1 MIQPEVVQISMQ
13 GKIVKGIAGFYY
25 VHVVESGLY
34 ECKAKGVFRK
44 EKIKPLVGDLVEI
57 DILDQEEK
65 KGNIVDVLERK
76 NELIRPAVANVDQAL
91 VVFAVTKPK
100 PHFNLLDRFLIMME
114 SKGIPVILCFN
125 KKDIATE
132 PEIEKLKEIYES
144 CGYQMIFT
152 SAVENE
158 NIEEVKQLLRGK
170 TTVIAGPS
178 GVGKSSLINIFQ
190 PNVQMETGTIS
201 EKIERGKHTTRH
213 SELIWIENGT
223 YIMDTPGFSSLY
235 TNEFEKEELKY
246 YFTEFAP
253 FEGQC
258 RFQGCDHVHEP
269 GCAVKAAIEE
279 GKIHTV
285 RYENYLEMYKELKD
299 RRRY

>member
-1 MIQPEVVQISMQ
+1 MQ

-34 ECKAKGVFRK
+34 ECKAKGIFRK
-44 EKIKPLVGDLVEI
+44 EKMKPLVGDIVEI
-57 DILDQEEK
+57 DILDETEK
-65 KGNIVDVLERK
+65 KGNIIEILERK
-76 NELIRPAVANVDQAL
+76 NELIRPAVANIDQAL

-132 PEIEKLKEIYES
+132 PEIQELKNIYEK
-144 CGYQMIFT
+144 CGYQIVFT
-152 SAVENE
+152 SALEEENTE
-158 NIEEVKQLLRGK
+158 DLKALLRGK
-170 TTVIAGPS
+170 TTAIAGPS

-190 PNVQMETGTIS
+190 PDANMETGSIS

-213 SELIWIENGT
+213 SELIWIENNT

-235 TNEFEKEELKY
+235 TNDFEKEELKY
-246 YFTEFAP
+246 YFTEFSEY
-253 FEGQC
+253 EGKC
-258 RFQGCDHVHEP
+258 RFLGCDHIHEP
-269 GCAVKAAIEE
+269 GCAVKEALEE
-279 GKIHTV
+279 GKIHPV
-285 RYENYLEMYKELKD
+285 RYANYLEMYNELKEK
-299 RRRY
+299 RRY